1 MIATVARQMF
11 QAALLMLPVTAVYG
25 QVEIDA
31 ERVAEARQAFI
42 DNVVSEH
49 GFERSEVTDMLE
61 GATISARV
69 LELISRPAERVVPW
83 YEYREIFL
91 NESRIE
97 SGVEFW
103 QDNAVALA
111 VMAENHGV
119 EPHIIVATI
128 GIETLFGQRM
138 GAIPVLDAL
147 STLAFAYPPRSAFF
161 SGELESLL
169 LLSRE
174 EGAELLDASGSYAGA
189 MGAGQFIPSSYRAY
203 AVDGNGDGRRDL
215 WNDWDDI
222 LASVANYYG
231 VHGWQTGEPV
241 AVEATRPADWSG
253 AEPGGGL
260 DLDATVGSLR
270 ALGYEFEVDLPDDAP
285 ARVFAMERDADSFEY
300 WVGFQNFYVITR
312 YNRSSKYALAAH
324 QLGQAILNAYEAS
337 AESGR

>member
-1 MIATVARQMF
+1 MIATVAKQVVR
-11 QAALLMLPVTAVYG
+11 AAVLMLPAAASFA
-25 QVEIDA
+25 QVEVDEA
-31 ERVAEARQAFI
+31 QVAEARRTFI
-42 DNVVSEH
+42 DNVVAEH
-49 GFERSEVTDMLE
+49 GFERAEVTELLE
-61 GATISARV
+61 GATISERV

-83 YEYREIFL
+83 YEYRDIFL

-97 SGVEFW
+97 AGVEFW
-103 QDNAVALA
+103 KDNAVALA
-111 VMAENHGV
+111 AMAENHGV
-119 EPHIIVATI
+119 DPHIIVATI

-174 EGAELLDASGSYAGA
+174 EGADVLEASGSYAGA

-231 VHGWQTGEPV
+231 VHGWQAAEPI

-253 AEPGGGL
+253 PEPGGGL
-260 DLDATVGSLR
+260 DLDATVGSLQ

-285 ARVFAMERDADSFEY
+285 ARVFAMEHDADSLEY
-300 WVGFQNFYVITR
+300 WVGFRNFYVITR

-324 QLGQAILNAYEAS
+324 QLGQAILSAYETS
-337 AESGR
+337 AESGE

>member
-1 MIATVARQMF
+1 MIATVAKQVVR
-11 QAALLMLPVTAVYG
+11 AAVLMLPAAASFA
-25 QVEIDA
+25 QVEVDEA
-31 ERVAEARQAFI
+31 QVAEARRTFI
-42 DNVVSEH
+42 DNVVAEH
-49 GFERSEVTDMLE
+49 GFERAEVTEVLE
-61 GATISARV
+61 GATISERV

-83 YEYREIFL
+83 YEYRDIFL

-97 SGVEFW
+97 AGVEFW
-103 QDNAVALA
+103 KDNAVALA

-119 EPHIIVATI
+119 DPHIIVATI

-174 EGAELLDASGSYAGA
+174 EGADVLEASGSYAGA

-231 VHGWQTGEPV
+231 VHGWQAAEPI

-253 AEPGGGL
+253 PEPGGGL
-260 DLDATVGSLR
+260 DLDAAVGSLR
-270 ALGYEFEVDLPDDAP
+270 TLGYEFEVDLPDDAP
-285 ARVFAMERDADSFEY
+285 ARVFAMEHDADSFEY
-300 WVGFQNFYVITR
+300 WVGFRNFYVITR

-324 QLGQAILNAYEAS
+324 QLGQAILRAYETS
-337 AESGR
+337 AESEE

>member
-1 MIATVARQMF
+1 MIATVARRAIR
-11 QAALLMLPVTAVYG
+11 AAFLWLAATAAFA
-25 QVEIDA
+25 QIDVDE
-31 ERVAEARQAFI
+31 ERVAEAREAFI
-42 DNVVSEH
+42 DNVVAEH
-49 GFERSEVTDMLE
+49 GFERSEVTGVLE

-83 YEYREIFL
+83 YEYRDIFL
-91 NESRIE
+91 NQSRIE
-97 SGVEFW
+97 AGVDFW
-103 QDNAVALA
+103 QDHAVALE

-119 EPHIIVATI
+119 DPHIIVATI

-174 EGAELLDASGSYAGA
+174 EGADLLEASGSYAGA

-241 AVEATRPADWSG
+241 AVEAARPSDWSG
-253 AEPGGGL
+253 PEPGGGL
-260 DLDATVGSLR
+260 DLDATVGSLK
-270 ALGYEFEVDLPDDAP
+270 ALGYKFKVDLPDDAP
-285 ARVFAMERDADSFEY
+285 ARVFAMERDLDSLEY
-300 WVGFQNFYVITR
+300 WVGFQNFHVITR

-324 QLGQAILNAYEAS
+324 QLGQAILGAYEAS
-337 AESGR
+337 AESGQ